1 MRADSFLKMQDW
13 LHNSLREY
21 RQSSRTFFDI
31 ETCIRQYPSLLLKQ
45 EDYTY
50 DSGVT
55 QRLVCMVGTIP
66 VNFKGQRYNIPIR
79 VWIPAFYP
87 DEAPIVYVEPTTS
100 MTIRMSSFVVADG
113 RVYSPC
119 QQSWGYSLP
128 SHEMTIAFL
137 LSQLCELFSSEPP
150 VYSKQIPIPTPI
162 TPSPAS
168 ITQISSGIYPQHPV
182 YTNITT
188 SSTFPPVLQLPSTHY
203 YHSPPQPQVIS
214 SHPAIT
220 STSAFDQDTNIRDA
234 ELLSLRSAMTE
245 KLSTHI
251 LLAKKELE
259 EEANNWIEKKKALE
273 SHNVEIESALSVADH
288 EIQEM
293 RQAIKALK
301 SQSDLVKSFM
311 SMNETQVDKL
321 GPDEYG
327 DLLLETRDY
336 HNNSVQKQYQKLSCE
351 IHALDDTIYHLSQLF
366 YQEDVI
372 DLNLFLKHIRM
383 LARQVFLN
391 KALMN
396 KCETI
401 LNE

>member
-1 MRADSFLKMQDW
+1 MQDW
-13 LHNSLREY
+13 LHNALREY

-31 ETCIRQYPSLLLKQ
+31 ESCIRHYPSLLLKQ

-50 DSGVT
+50 DNGVT

-66 VNFKGQRYNIPIR
+66 VTFKNQRYNIPIR
-79 VWIPAFYP
+79 VWISVFYP
-87 DEAPIVYVEPTTS
+87 DEAPIVYVEPTAS
-100 MTIRMSSFVVADG
+100 MSIRVSSFVVADG

-128 SHEMTIAFL
+128 SHEMTISFL
-137 LSQLCELFSSEPP
+137 LSQLCEMFSSEPP
-150 VYSKQIPIPTPI
+150 VYSKQVPTPPPI
-162 TPSPAS
+162 TPPPAS
-168 ITQISSGIYPQHPV
+168 NIQTPGLYPQHPV
-182 YTNITT
+182 YTNITNPAT
-188 SSTFPPVLQLPSTHY
+188 LPPAIQVSSTNY
-203 YHSPPQPQVIS
+203 YHSSPQPQPQVIS
-214 SHPAIT
+214 SHPVIT
-220 STSAFDQDTNIRDA
+220 SISTSDQDTNIRNA
-234 ELLSLRSAMTE
+234 KLLSLRSAMTE
-245 KLSTHI
+245 KLSTNI

-259 EEANNWIEKKKALE
+259 DEANSWIEKKKALE
-273 SHNVEIESALSVADH
+273 SHSIEIESALSVAEH

-293 RQAIKALK
+293 RQAIKTLK

-311 SMNETQVDKL
+311 SMNEAQVDKL

-327 DLLLETRDY
+327 DLLLETKDY
-336 HNNSVQKQYQKLSCE
+336 HSSSIVQKQHQKLSCE

-396 KCETI
+396 KCEAI